1 MVPNA
6 ELFIRLTPGRLAP
19 RVGDHRLNAIY
30 GGPESLLNWIE
41 TQLGLQ
47 SLRTDASSRATE
59 YVNTLERCSDAW
71 FAQSLVSDRWATGV
85 RLLGLRDELALAG
98 WNELEDPSCPPLV
111 RDMARAAEGHI
122 FTHAGEPQRL
132 TRILAALDDGQS
144 LPPHR
149 CILSDP
155 LDAWPSLWR
164 SVLDRLSTEGAEVY
178 RSCAPDG
185 SALRTAQDVV
195 RGSSNGPI
203 VPDTSFRY
211 LSTRSETAACE
222 YIVHALARD
231 CESLPHTIVYCE
243 DDSLAMR
250 LDACLSRHGLPTM
263 GSSSLS
269 PAHPVMQV
277 LPLLLNLLWEPVDPQ
292 VLLDFLTLPV
302 SPIPKRAAYRLANS
316 LTVQPG
322 LGSQAWQ
329 EALTYLLNSENDPEG
344 TLKQRI
350 DEWLLNSRITRGCL
364 APTSD
369 VRGRCSVV
377 ARWAAGRARK
387 MLDDQSESEELILA
401 LQSAAHHASV
411 LGELVEIQGSEISEP
426 QLSRLLEET
435 LGGGVE
441 ATAAVE
447 HALGPMRVRSLAE
460 IIAPCKRLV
469 WLGLGTADATL
480 SPWSHF
486 DRTLLAKAA
495 IELDDGSKRVASL
508 RRAEAKGLAFVEDAL
523 LAVLLPSDTTRRW
536 HPLWL
541 AVRNALGSANEPI
554 RLEDV
559 VAAEDF
565 TTLLPF
571 DAPLSS
577 HTIEPPPKER
587 LLWHAPAGI
596 LRDREKSSASE
607 LQTRLACPVKWT
619 LTYQARLYPS
629 VIAQLP
635 DSFLLKGS
643 FCHSIL
649 QRVFGDGG
657 ELPAS
662 GDAVKMVAAAFDAR
676 LPLDAAP
683 LAQPNMASERRR
695 LRHELCRATET
706 LVDALSAGGY
716 RIAGIETEVQAQAFG
731 KQLTGRIDCL
741 AERHDGEE
749 AIVDFKY
756 AGRDKYRRLLADGRA
771 VQLAT
776 YAHARAQTPAANG
789 DYPAVAYLVLAEGQL
804 FTPLGSAL
812 NDGTAC
818 SVVDGADMQTV
829 WSQFATAIE
838 QANDWLDGDADI
850 PARPLQ
856 TPDSWPAGTEITLT
870 ANLGQDELQEACR
883 YCDYPT
889 LCGLRRLT

>member
-1 MVPNA
+1 MVPHA
-6 ELFIRLTPGRLAP
+6 ELFIRLTPGWLPP
-19 RVGDHRLNAIY
+19 RVGECRLNATY
-30 GGPESLLNWIE
+30 GGPETLLNWIE

-59 YVNTLERCSDAW
+59 YINALERCSDAS
-71 FAQSLVSDRWATGV
+71 FSRSLASDRWATGV
-85 RLLGLRDELALAG
+85 RLLGLRDELTLAG

-111 RDMARAAEGHI
+111 RDMARAAEGHT

-132 TRILAALDDGQS
+132 ARILAALSDGQT

-164 SVLDRLSTEGAEVY
+164 SVLDRLSIENAEEY
-178 RSCAPDG
+178 RSCASDG

-195 RGSSNGPI
+195 RGRSNGPI

-211 LSTRSETAACE
+211 LSTRSETTACE
-222 YIVHALARD
+222 YIAHALARD
-231 CESLPHTIVYCE
+231 CESLPRTIVYCE

-250 LDACLSRHGLPTM
+250 LDACLRRHGLPTM
-263 GSSSLS
+263 GSSRLS

-277 LPLLLNLLWEPVDPQ
+277 LPILLNLLWEPVDPQ

-302 SPIPKRAAYRLANS
+302 CPIPKGAAYRLADS
-316 LTVQPG
+316 LTDQPG

-329 EALTYLLNSENDPEG
+329 EALTSLVAPENDPEG

-350 DEWLLNSRITRGCL
+350 DAWLLNSRITRGSL

-369 VRGRCSVV
+369 VRGRCSLV
-377 ARWAAGRARK
+377 AQWAAGRVQK
-387 MLDDQSESEELILA
+387 MLDDPSEREELILA
-401 LQSAAHHASV
+401 LQAAAHHASV

-441 ATAAVE
+441 ATSAAE

-460 IIAPCKRLV
+460 IISPCKRLV

-486 DRTLLAKAA
+486 DRTLLTEAG
-495 IELDDGSKRVASL
+495 IELDDGSKSVASL
-508 RRAEAKGLAFVEDAL
+508 RRAEAKGLALVDDSL
-523 LAVLLPSDTTRRW
+523 LAVLLPTDTTRRW

-541 AVRNALGSANEPI
+541 AIRNALGDANEPI

-559 VAAEDF
+559 VAAENF
-565 TTLLPF
+565 ATVLPF
-571 DAPLSS
+571 DVLLSS

-587 LLWHAPAGI
+587 LLWHVPEGI
-596 LRDREKSSASE
+596 LRDRATSSASE
-607 LQTRLACPVKWT
+607 LQTRLTCPVKWT

-635 DSFLLKGS
+635 NSFLLKGS

-657 ELPAS
+657 ELPTS
-662 GDAVKMVAAAFDAR
+662 SDAVKTVAAEFDAR
-676 LPLDAAP
+676 LSLDAAP
-683 LAQPNMASERRR
+683 LAQPNMASEQRR

-716 RIAGIETEVQAQAFG
+716 RIAGIETEVRAEALG

-741 AERHDGEE
+741 AARQDGKE

-756 AGRDKYRRLLADGRA
+756 AGHDKYRRLLVDGRA

-776 YAHARAQTPAANG
+776 YAHARAQTSAANG
-789 DYPAVAYLVLAEGQL
+789 SYPAVAYLVLAEGQL
-804 FTPLGSAL
+804 FTPRGSAL
-812 NDGTAC
+812 DGGTAC
-818 SVVDGADMQTV
+818 SVVDGADIQTV
-829 WSQFATAIE
+829 WSQFAAAIE
-838 QANDWLDGDADI
+838 HANDWLDGDADI

-856 TPDSWPAGTEITLT
+856 TPDSWPNGAEITLT